1 MMKLKKEFLVILLK
15 LFFSF
20 LWFFVIFFL
29 AFNFNNLK
37 SFYFDDWEYFLNDEN
52 FYSAYEEEK
61 ISKEAEI
68 ILQKRNIEKLKQ
80 EIKSRQLVA
89 ENTNS
94 MKLSYMDFEENNSNK
109 NVIKEY
115 FDFFELFF
123 NNWVFLDKILDLQIN
138 LYQNKSEVRWKLY
151 WKKIHLYEI
160 FTNDKK
166 EIFWVFIHE
175 FAHFID
181 LYYFP
186 KNILNDI
193 SDDFYKISWDWKKL
207 KSWQELKD
215 FVSWYSMTNKYEDFA
230 ECFVFYVLFNKEFS
244 NLAKNSEIL
253 QNKYDFFTQYL
264 FTKWEFL
271 ETSFSLNNN
280 FSHYIRDSTKL
291 DYNLE
296 NLLNYLKK

>member
-1 MMKLKKEFLVILLK
+1 MIGLKKEFLFILLK
-15 LFFSF
+15 FFFSF
-20 LWFFVIFFL
+20 LGFFVILFFI
-29 AFNFNNLK
+29 FNFNNLK
-37 SFYFDDWEYFLNDEN
+37 SYFYDENDYFLSDEI

-61 ISKEAEI
+61 ISKEVEV

-80 EIKSRQLVA
+80 EIKSRQLVQD
-89 ENTNS
+89 NTNS
-94 MKLSYMDFEENNSNK
+94 MKLSYVDFEENDLNK
-109 NVIKEY
+109 NLIKEY

-123 NNWVFLDKILDLQIN
+123 NNWVFLDKILDLHIN
-138 LYQNKSEVRWKLY
+138 LYQNKSEVRGKLY

-166 EIFWVFIHE
+166 EIFSVFIHE

-186 KNILNDI
+186 KNILSDI
-193 SDDFYKISWDWKKL
+193 SDEFYKISWDDKKL
-207 KSWQELKD
+207 KSWQNLSD

-230 ECFVFYVLFNKEFS
+230 ESFVFYVLYNKEFYELS
-244 NLAKNSEIL
+244 KKSEIL
-253 QNKYDFFTQYL
+253 KNKYDFFTQYL

-271 ETSFSLNNN
+271 ETSFSINNN

-291 DYNLE
+291 NYNLE